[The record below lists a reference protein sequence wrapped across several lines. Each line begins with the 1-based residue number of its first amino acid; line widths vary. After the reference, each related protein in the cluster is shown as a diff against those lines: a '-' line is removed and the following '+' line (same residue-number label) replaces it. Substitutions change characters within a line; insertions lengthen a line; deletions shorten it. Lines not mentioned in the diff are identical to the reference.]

1 MITQYL
7 AKLKANR
14 LIKEQHKLYNTLVD
28 NRNIKDPLSK
38 ICQLEDIENQKH
50 KLRLAN
56 QAIRKAFN
64 LTDPSTKLPQAGGIL
79 IYIDNIGNHVSIGY
93 SVIVIQTKAPSE
105 HTLAKAS
112 YISKLNRLRKEN
124 QRLSQLLNFPI
135 KGDDVNM
142 ERLLNQAVY
151 YDSFKLH
158 VPNSERTYIL
168 KGLEAIATYLKKDI
182 TIIKPKGEIWK
193 IT

>member
-7 AKLKANR
+7 AKLKANS
-14 LIKEQHKLYNTLVD
+14 LIKEQHKLYDTLVVSA
-28 NRNIKDPLSK
+28 NIKDPLVK

-56 QAIRKAFN
+56 QALRKAFN

-79 IYIDNIGNHVSIGY
+79 IYTSNIGNHSPIDY
-93 SVIVIQTKAPSE
+93 SVTVIQTKAPLE

-112 YISKLNRLRKEN
+112 YIAKLNQLRKEN

-135 KGDDVNM
+135 KDDDVNI
-142 ERLLNQAVY
+142 EILFNRAVY

-158 VPNSERTYIL
+158 VPNSKLNYIL